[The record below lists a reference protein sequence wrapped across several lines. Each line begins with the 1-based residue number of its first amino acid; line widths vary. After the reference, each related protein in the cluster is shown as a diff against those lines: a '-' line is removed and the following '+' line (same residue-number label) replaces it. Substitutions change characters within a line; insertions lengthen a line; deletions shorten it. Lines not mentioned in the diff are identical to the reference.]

1 MKILEL
7 YLKNFRCF
15 GEETFDFSENFNV
28 LIGDN
33 ATGKT
38 VILDALAIA
47 VSSFFLGI
55 DGIFAQNISKDDIR
69 HIAKIQG
76 ETPTL
81 ESILPVKVSCRAL
94 LEEGMEGMTGTN
106 AEKTRW
112 SRIRKKV
119 SGKTTSEHGTGLS
132 IYVDQLQK
140 AVKSEK
146 ELLDTYEKHEELIEW
161 QSTPLPVICYYRTGR
176 LWTQKKTSTTNTIQ
190 PGSRFRGYEN
200 YINGSYK
207 LETLIEWFRTW
218 ELASLQQGKVFN
230 TLVGVKNAITSA
242 MIDWKE
248 VSYDILS
255 GELLITSNDKQTL
268 PIRMLSDGVRN
279 LIGII
284 ADIAIRCVYLNPQFE
299 ADAARLTKGIVLIDE
314 IDLHLHPK
322 WQRRI
327 VEDLQRT
334 FPNIQFFATTHSP
347 FIIQSLR
354 QGKLINLNDTPYS
367 KYEGKSIEDI
377 VEDIMGIELPQ
388 YSQRKLSM
396 LKAAEEYYKV
406 LQEAE
411 SCVQNDPIR
420 LEKLKER
427 LDELSLPFS
436 DNPAYHA
443 FLNMERLAKG
453 V

>member
-15 GEETFDFSENFNV
+15 DEETFEFSENFNV

-47 VSSFFLGI
+47 VSSFFLEI

-69 HIAKIQG
+69 HIAKIRG
-76 ETPTL
+76 ETPTI

-112 SRIRKKV
+112 SRVRKKV
-119 SGKTTSEHGTGLS
+119 RGKTTSEYDIGLS

-140 AVKSEK
+140 AVKSER
-146 ELLDTYEKHEELIEW
+146 ELLDTYGKLIEW
-161 QSTPLPVICYYRTGR
+161 QSIPLPVICYYRTGR

-207 LETLIEWFRTW
+207 IETLIEWFRTW

-230 TLVGVKNAITSA
+230 TLVGVKNAITTG

-248 VSYDILS
+248 LSYDVLS
-255 GELLITSNDKQTL
+255 GELLITSNNKQTL
-268 PIRMLSDGVRN
+268 PLRMLSDGVRN

-284 ADIAIRCVYLNPQFE
+284 ADIAIRCATLNPQFE
-299 ADAARLTKGIVLIDE
+299 AEAARLTPGIVLIDE
-314 IDLHLHPK
+314 IDLHLHPR

-367 KYEGKSIEDI
+367 EYEGQSIEDI
-377 VEDIMGIELPQ
+377 AEYLMGIELPQ

>member
-15 GEETFDFSENFNV
+15 DEETFEFSENFNV
-28 LIGDN
+28 LIDDN

-47 VSSFFLGI
+47 VSSFFLEI

-69 HIAKIQG
+69 HIAKIRG
-76 ETPTL
+76 ETPTI

-112 SRIRKKV
+112 SRVRKKV
-119 SGKTTSEHGTGLS
+119 RGKTTSEYDIGLS

-140 AVKSEK
+140 AVKSER
-146 ELLDTYEKHEELIEW
+146 ELLDTYGKLIEW
-161 QSTPLPVICYYRTGR
+161 QSIPLPVICYYRTGR

-207 LETLIEWFRTW
+207 IETLIEWFRTW

-230 TLVGVKNAITSA
+230 TLVGVKNAITTG

-248 VSYDILS
+248 LSYDVLS
-255 GELLITSNDKQTL
+255 GELLITSNNKQTL
-268 PIRMLSDGVRN
+268 PLRMLSDGVRN

-284 ADIAIRCVYLNPQFE
+284 ADIAIRCATLNPQFE
-299 ADAARLTKGIVLIDE
+299 AEAARLTPGIVLIDE
-314 IDLHLHPK
+314 IDLHLHPR

-367 KYEGKSIEDI
+367 EYEGQSIEDI
-377 VEDIMGIELPQ
+377 AEYLMGIELPQ

-443 FLNMERLAKG
+443 FLKMERLAKG